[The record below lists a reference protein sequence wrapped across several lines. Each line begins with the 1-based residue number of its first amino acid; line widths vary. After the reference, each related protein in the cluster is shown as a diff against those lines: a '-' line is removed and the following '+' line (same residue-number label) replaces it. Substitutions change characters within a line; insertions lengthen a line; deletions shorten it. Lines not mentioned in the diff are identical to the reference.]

1 MYDNKNTVA
10 LWKKQSKAGND
21 YYSGY
26 LNIDGID
33 YEITLFDNKGNEKAP
48 ILKGKVKLKGTIEEN
63 SKVEKPIKT
72 DEVYQDFG
80 DIVLTDDDINLDI
93 AFWYE

>member
-33 YEITLFDNKGNEKAP
+33 YEITLFDNNTGNEKAP
-48 ILKGKVKLKGTIEEN
+48 VLKGKVKLKEEKPKEHNEEQQLKENKTNDDAFIEFGDTIELED
-63 SKVEKPIKT
+63 S
-72 DEVYQDFG
+72 
-80 DIVLTDDDINLDI
+80 DI
-93 AFWYE
+93 AF